1 VAQLGEQQVQ
11 GCTTRIVH
19 LESDLVRRVDGLR
32 QQQDRQAATMSD
44 MTAHIA
50 RLQAQVKDGDKS
62 PSSAQIAA
70 RLAEL
75 DGAVLEL
82 QTASAGGSAR
92 EADSELKA
100 DVDALRGQVSQ
111 LRASQAEQQSAGSSL
126 ASIEHDVAVLRSEM
140 TQLQSS
146 QAAQRPADPALSKL
160 EQDLAALSAEL
171 SQMRKDHATQF
182 SVTSSA
188 VDQKVESLRSE
199 LSQLH
204 DQQAAQSSAHKLY
217 SHLEQDVAAL
227 KDQLSQHDRTQGSQL
242 AHEQWQE
249 ETQRLR
255 DELAACLKTETDT
268 GAAVAQH
275 ATHLSSLEKRL
286 TELHAEMR
294 SSAAQVHSAPSI
306 RFAALLHSPS
316 ALLMMHKT
324 LTHQSCHA
332 RCCYFVKHKSLP
344 LFAVF
349 VSLLVWA

>member
-1 VAQLGEQQVQ
+1 MAQLGEQQVQ
-11 GCTTRIVH
+11 GCTTRITH
-19 LESDLVRRVDGLR
+19 LETDLVHRVDGLR
-32 QQQDRQAATMSD
+32 QQQDTQAATVSD
-44 MTAHIA
+44 LTAHLA

-62 PSSAQIAA
+62 PSGAQIAA

-82 QTASAGGSAR
+82 QTASAGGSAK

-111 LRASQAEQQSAGSSL
+111 LGESQAEQQSAGSSL
-126 ASIEHDVAVLRSEM
+126 ASIEQNVAVLRNEL

-160 EQDLAALSAEL
+160 EQDLAALNAEL
-171 SQMRKDHATQF
+171 SQMQKDHATQF

-188 VDQKVESLRSE
+188 IDQKVESIRSE

-204 DQQAAQSSAHKLY
+204 DQQTAQSSAHKLY

-249 ETQRLR
+249 ETQQLR

-294 SSAAQVHSAPSI
+294 SSAAQVRSALS
-306 RFAALLHSPS
+306 FQVAALLQDRS
-316 ALLMMHKT
+316 ALLMLHKT
-324 LTHQSCHA
+324 LTHQCCHA
-332 RCCYFVKHKSLP
+332 RCCGTVKRSLP
-344 LFAVF
+344 LFAVYL
-349 VSLLVWA
+349 SLMIWA

>member
-11 GCTTRIVH
+11 GCTTRIAH
-19 LESDLVRRVDGLR
+19 LETDLVHRVDSLR
-32 QQQDRQAATMSD
+32 QQQDTQAASMSGL
-44 MTAHIA
+44 TAHLA

-62 PSSAQIAA
+62 SSVAQIAA

-75 DGAVLEL
+75 NGAVLEL
-82 QTASAGGSAR
+82 QTVSAGGSAK
-92 EADSELKA
+92 EADSELKS

-126 ASIEHDVAVLRSEM
+126 ASIEHDIAVLRNEL

-160 EQDLAALSAEL
+160 EQDLAALNAEL
-171 SQMRKDHATQF
+171 SQTWKDHASHF

-188 VDQKVESLRSE
+188 IDQKIEFIRLE

-204 DQQAAQSSAHKLY
+204 DQPAAQSSAHKLY
-217 SHLEQDVAAL
+217 SHLQQDVVAL
-227 KDQLSQHDRTQGSQL
+227 QGQLSQLDKTQGSQL

-255 DELAACLKTETDT
+255 GELAACIKSETDT

-275 ATHLSSLEKRL
+275 ATQLSCLEKRL
-286 TELHAEMR
+286 TELHAEMQ
-294 SSAAQVHSAPSI
+294 SSAG
-306 RFAALLHSPS
+306 
-316 ALLMMHKT
+316 
-324 LTHQSCHA
+324 HA
-332 RCCYFVKHKSLP
+332 RSASSSQVLCRKIQMHC
-344 LFAVF
+344 
-349 VSLLVWA
+349 